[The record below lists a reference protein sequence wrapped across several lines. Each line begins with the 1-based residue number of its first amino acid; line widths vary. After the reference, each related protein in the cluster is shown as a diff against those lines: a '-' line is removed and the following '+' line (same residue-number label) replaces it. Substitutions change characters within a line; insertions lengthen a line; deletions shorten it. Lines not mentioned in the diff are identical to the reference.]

1 MKMFSVPRH
10 FFGIGIGIAI
20 DIGIA
25 IEPDLDSDSDAD
37 PDPEMLIDKPKI
49 IFMHLG
55 TPRAC

>member
-20 DIGIA
+20 DIGLA

-55 TPRAC
+55 APKR